1 MSSEVRLGT
10 YRRPKWGVALWLT
23 RPMKSSE
30 SAAGAEFALKNVSL
44 IRVTYLSVNWR
55 KPRPFWR
62 SLGFSYTFLK
72 ALRMFP
78 VSWID
83 GSNKIWPSVQMINE
97 PHDQCQS
104 LPYIWLDSEIWNTYF
119 GYIITCLCFKLYFQ
133 VFVHLSY
140 FQCGLKTFEPYCIYY
155 THTHIQEMCFLCHL
169 STSYHFSRLNVTTK

>member
-10 YRRPKWGVALWLT
+10 YRRPKWGVALIDKT
-23 RPMKSSE
+23 NEIFRI
-30 SAAGAEFALKNVSL
+30 GCRGGVCVSL
-44 IRVTYLSVNWR
+44 IRVTCLSVNWR

-83 GSNKIWPSVQMINE
+83 GSNKIWSSVQMINE